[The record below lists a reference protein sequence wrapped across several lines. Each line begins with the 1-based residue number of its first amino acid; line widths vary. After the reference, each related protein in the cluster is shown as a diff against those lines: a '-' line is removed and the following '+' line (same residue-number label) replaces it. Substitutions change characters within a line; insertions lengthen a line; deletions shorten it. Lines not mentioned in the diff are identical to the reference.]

1 MHIPFLTLALFQL
14 LNLFIAI
21 IVRAIQSYNENLR
34 QDTVQAIQDTQ
45 AQIEGNVCE
54 ELRRMRREIV
64 EMEESLATGLY
75 NGRAT

>member
-1 MHIPFLTLALFQL
+1 VHIPFLTLALFQL

>member
-1 MHIPFLTLALFQL
+1 VHTPFLTLALFQL

-21 IVRAIQSYNENLR
+21 IVRTIQSYNEKVR

-45 AQIEGNVCE
+45 VQIEGNVCE
-54 ELRRMRREIV
+54 ELRWMRREIE